1 VSDVLVL
8 MQSHD
13 DTFVSGLIAHCGDAP
28 YRHQDIR
35 LPIVGCRTSQGN
47 RVWND
52 DEIVRF
58 ANFAFEMTMDV
69 DQVSSCQSSIFDL
82 SRV

>member
-1 VSDVLVL
+1 MSNVVVL

-35 LPIVGCRTSQGN
+35 LRIVGCRTSQGN
-47 RVWND
+47 GVRND
-52 DEIVRF
+52 DEVVRF
-58 ANFAFEMTMDV
+58 ANFAVRYSTSQECPQPLDKLY
-69 DQVSSCQSSIFDL
+69 QSWSH
-82 SRV
+82 